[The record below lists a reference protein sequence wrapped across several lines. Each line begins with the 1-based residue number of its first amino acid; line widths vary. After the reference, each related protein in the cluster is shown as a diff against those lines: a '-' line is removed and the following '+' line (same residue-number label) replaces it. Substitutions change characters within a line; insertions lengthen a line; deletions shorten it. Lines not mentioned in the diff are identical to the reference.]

1 MMEPVQRLEEEL
13 LCLSSWLSLN
23 RFEERA
29 RTILR
34 DDFSTVLSAVDGVG
48 QWIGV
53 GSTTTGLCIIAF
65 AFNRRMLPNSNVD
78 FIVSPLQAGDELSC
92 ENRIYASLSAS
103 SAFYNVQI
111 VGNGSSHRLEAVH
124 SVSSFC
130 HHHT

>member
-1 MMEPVQRLEEEL
+1 MIEPAQRLEEEL

-53 GSTTTGLCIIAF
+53 GSATTGLWVIAF
-65 AFNRRMLPNSNVD
+65 AFDRRMLPNSNVD

-92 ENRIYASLSAS
+92 ENRICASLSAS
-103 SAFYNVQI
+103 NAFYNVQV
-111 VGNGSSHRLEAVH
+111 VGNSSARYIEAMH
-124 SVSSFC
+124 SVSSSR
-130 HHHT
+130 HHYI